1 MLTDAKISYKLRIS
15 RRGKGSRKR
24 KVIKMKI
31 KIYAKGLG
39 KAEVVSGGVLFTDK
53 EGNKTFHKCS
63 DASVSAITR
72 RVVRRYFTTAG
83 KSLFVA
89 FIEK

>member
-1 MLTDAKISYKLRIS
+1 
-15 RRGKGSRKR
+15 
-24 KVIKMKI
+24 MKI

-53 EGNKTFHKCS
+53 AGNKTFHKCN
-63 DASVSAITR
+63 DASVAAVTR

-83 KSLFVA
+83 KRLSVA

>member
-1 MLTDAKISYKLRIS
+1 
-15 RRGKGSRKR
+15 
-24 KVIKMKI
+24 MKI

>member
-1 MLTDAKISYKLRIS
+1 
-15 RRGKGSRKR
+15 
-24 KVIKMKI
+24 MKI

-53 EGNKTFHKCS
+53 AGNKTFHKCS
-63 DASVSAITR
+63 DASVAAITR